1 MENLQKSV
9 WNFLLLLVPR
19 LTSQRSSLKEF
30 SSMQKRIERS
40 FKIQHNRC
48 IPIDRL
54 SDEIIT
60 EILQYEIDNAGDNWS
75 FKDFPLFPTYSI
87 CTRWRQVAI
96 KSPSLWTRMSLPCPP
111 RLFRL
116 IRDRSRSNQLKV
128 FVSNASGPDPID
140 TASLGESLRQ
150 LVPRISKLRVS
161 WDWFATQLDM
171 ISFDCLLYDYV
182 GQREFSAL
190 REIDLTDTFTDDPEC
205 DPIDLNA
212 PALRKLIFEG
222 LPSFIARPIPS
233 LIDLQYKSCDFG
245 IKEILNLL
253 SYHPQL
259 HSCSIV
265 NTGFRRD
272 FKGHHNIV
280 FLNSLQNLVLDNL
293 HVSGMEILL
302 ANLTLPASA
311 RLTLGTYVHDHD
323 HDLFEKFFEPY
334 LSKSDELKITSDTK
348 NIIYSMTYKSRGAIT
363 IAHRAGDSPL
373 PTLAKCPTDLS
384 LIDIHHSI
392 LPPVSDL
399 IHGFTLWSKIAHI
412 RVCTEELQFENLL
425 TALEETP
432 AIVCPLLRIL
442 DCTGTEF
449 SGLRMKSFL
458 EFRENRGVC
467 IQTLK
472 FTRGFAHSGVDELVS
487 STTAMIQLDPV
498 EVEESA
504 EYS

>member
-1 MENLQKSV
+1 MIG
-9 WNFLLLLVPR
+9 FDTLL
-19 LTSQRSSLKEF
+19 
-30 SSMQKRIERS
+30 SM
-40 FKIQHNRC
+40 HV
-48 IPIDRL
+48 D
-54 SDEIIT
+54 
-60 EILQYEIDNAGDNWS
+60 
-75 FKDFPLFPTYSI
+75 
-87 CTRWRQVAI
+87 
-96 KSPSLWTRMSLPCPP
+96 
-111 RLFRL
+111 
-116 IRDRSRSNQLKV
+116 
-128 FVSNASGPDPID
+128 
-140 TASLGESLRQ
+140 
-150 LVPRISKLRVS
+150 
-161 WDWFATQLDM
+161 
-171 ISFDCLLYDYV
+171 
-182 GQREFSAL
+182 QREFSAL
-190 REIDLTDTFTDDPEC
+190 REIDLTDIFTDDPEC
-205 DPIDLNA
+205 DPIGLNA
-212 PALRKLIFEG
+212 PALRKLIFDG

-233 LIDLQYKSCDFG
+233 LLDLQYKTCGFD

-259 HSCSIV
+259 HSCSLI
-265 NTGFRRD
+265 NTGSRGD
-272 FKGHHNIV
+272 FKDHHSIV
-280 FLNSLQNLVLDNL
+280 SLNSLQNLVLDNL

-323 HDLFEKFFEPY
+323 HDLFEKFIGPY
-334 LSKSDELKITSDTK
+334 LSNSDELKVTSDK
-348 NIIYSMTYKSRGAIT
+348 KKIIYSMTYKSRGAIT
-363 IAHRAGDSPL
+363 IAHRAGDGLL

-384 LIDIHHSI
+384 LIDIQHSI

-399 IHGFTLWSKIAHI
+399 IQAFTLWSKIAHI

-458 EFRENRGVC
+458 DFRESKGAR

-487 STTAMIQLDPV
+487 STTAIIQLDPV